1 MTRSVKVR
9 SHARAGERRGA
20 YCEFMPATPDQPS
33 DQVRAAWATWAPF
46 SDPAPDLDA
55 ELEAA
60 LLHPSPTWDAF
71 FHEVI
76 HAFDETSD
84 GHWIEYALRYASRAT
99 DRTQA
104 IQDLE
109 HVLDHPDRYLVLG
122 GLYSA
127 AASHLG
133 RIAPYPNEALL
144 RLMRRPDCGDEEMD
158 AVLRFSRA
166 AAFGAYVMT
175 ATTFDHGLNA
185 GRQVMA
191 SGRRP
196 TRQDADALVRA
207 WQVQQEA
214 ESPEE
219 AP

>member
-1 MTRSVKVR
+1 
-9 SHARAGERRGA
+9 
-20 YCEFMPATPDQPS
+20 MPATPDQPS
-33 DQVRAAWATWAPF
+33 DQVRAAWATWVPF
-46 SDPAPDLDA
+46 SDPDPDLDA

-104 IQDLE
+104 IRDLE
-109 HVLDHPDRYLVLG
+109 HVLDHPERYLVLG
-122 GLYSA
+122 GPYSA

-144 RLMRRPDCGDEEMD
+144 RLMLRPNTGEEWTD
-158 AVLRFSRA
+158 FDLVFARA

-185 GRQVMA
+185 GRQVKA

-196 TRQDADALVRA
+196 TREDAEALIRA
-207 WQVQQEA
+207 WQGQQET
-214 ESPEE
+214 
-219 AP
+219 APPQDAP